1 LHPDEE
7 KAVMSMK
14 PRFLSLRQQG
24 LLAMLLLVIAAL
36 SSWMLTQDSNRLMA
50 STEQKRNAEYWL
62 QHLVQTLV
70 SERQQALEQQLLQNN
85 LTPQGEFVFLQWYP
99 DTDPTPQ
106 VSANTP
112 VAPAVL
118 LALLDHSALEQQPV
132 SQIDCSHQCLLL
144 QSLPL
149 TKQGTKGR
157 VIAMSRLDS
166 LLQRLQQAT
175 GIYGFFLGALAP
187 ELTLDEQWQQ
197 QPQNEFQSLL
207 ASAIPPQLA
216 NSSRQFITRQ
226 PAPSL
231 TLGAWSQQLA
241 RKMSTPFIWVAPLPD
256 AQVADSLLADPQ
268 GNGPHYLLLMAEESP
283 AMAAAGFWPWLPL
296 TLALFVVF
304 GWGGWQL
311 HRLRRLQQLLDHSVA
326 EASSTPLTP
335 PRQMAHDELSVMAL
349 QAQAIH
355 HQLDE
360 NHTALTQQ
368 ATLLQQHSLYDPLT
382 GLPNR
387 DCFMFEVG
395 RQLAAL
401 QRYPAQLALILLE
414 VNGFRQLS
422 HAVGHEEG
430 ERLLQKVA
438 QELSLSIRE
447 ADLLCHLSGDL
458 FALLITNL
466 QEEEQ
471 VDLIITKLQSRLE
484 SSLLLT
490 DRNFSLQFAAG
501 VVLIKSSDTPA
512 NELLRQAEMA
522 LNEVKLQADQRY
534 QLYSPKLQEKSV
546 RNHFIE
552 QRLTQALRSGEIYL
566 QYQPIQ
572 DCKQHKIIGLEALSR
587 WQLPLEGNIPPLEF
601 IPILENSPLGLQ
613 FGNWVLEKSL
623 HQLHQLDVAGLTG
636 LQMAI
641 NLTGQQLLDPELKNT
656 LERLTLTYHIIP
668 SRISLELNEQA
679 LRVNYQQ
686 AQQVMASLHQAG
698 YRLTLDDFGTGYSA
712 LTYLSRLPFHTIKLD
727 RSFTLRMLDCEMDKQ
742 LVGNIIQMA
751 HSLGKRIIGEGV
763 DNSLQSLWLQELGCD
778 QLQGHILAAPI
789 GECDLLS
796 QLAPLYQVPRINTL
810 DSTR

>member
-1 LHPDEE
+1 MPL
-7 KAVMSMK
+7 KS
-14 PRFLSLRQQG
+14 RFLSLRHQG
-24 LLAMLLLVIAAL
+24 LLAVLLVALAAAGSAWL
-36 SSWMLTQDSNRLMA
+36 AQTNAAQDTA
-50 STEQKRNAEYWL
+50 SEQKDNADLWI
-62 QHLVQTLV
+62 QHLLHTLIA
-70 SERQQALEQQLLQNN
+70 ERQQAIMQRLP
-85 LTPQGEFVFLQWYP
+85 TDKPDAVPDIVFLHWYP
-99 DTDPTPQ
+99 E
-106 VSANTP
+106 SASSPLSFHAP
-112 VAPAVL
+112 VADAVL
-118 LALLDHSALEQQPV
+118 QDLWEHSQQEPGPIN
-132 SQIDCSHQCLLL
+132 QIECAQQCLLI
-144 QSLPL
+144 QSVAHIR
-149 TKQGTKGR
+149 QGASGR
-157 VIAMSRLDS
+157 LIAISRLDP
-166 LLQRLQQAT
+166 LLQRLQQAS
-175 GIYGFFLGALAP
+175 GITSFFLGALPATP
-187 ELTLDEQWQQ
+187 ANKPWQQ
-197 QPQNEFQSLL
+197 LPYQAHGELL
-207 ASAIPPQLA
+207 ASATSPLLPKTLQRFMSQQL
-216 NSSRQFITRQ
+216 
-226 PAPSL
+226 PATL
-231 TLGAWSQQLA
+231 TLGEWI
-241 RKMSTPFIWVAPLPD
+241 KP
-256 AQVADSLLADPQ
+256 LADGLQARQVWVTPLTESSSQ
-268 GNGPHYLLLMAEESP
+268 GPLYLLLMAKQPSSTTG
-283 AMAAAGFWPWLPL
+283 AGSWHWLPL
-296 TLALFVVF
+296 SLTLMAVLA
-304 GWGGWQL
+304 WWGWQWY
-311 HRLRRLQQLLDHSVA
+311 RIRRLQQLLAHSTRDA
-326 EASSTPLTP
+326 ATNASPP
-335 PRQMAHDELSVMAL
+335 PRYLAHDELSVMTLQVQAL
-349 QAQAIH
+349 QQ
-355 HQLDE
+355 QLDA
-360 NHTALTQQ
+360 NSATLAQQ

-414 VNGFRQLS
+414 INGFKQLS
-422 HAVGHEEG
+422 HSVGHLEG
-430 ERLLQKVA
+430 ERLLQRVA
-438 QELSLSIRE
+438 QELSLSVRE

-458 FALLITNL
+458 FALLISNL
-466 QEEEQ
+466 QDATQ
-471 VDLIITKLQSRLE
+471 VHIIIAKLQSRLE

-490 DRNFSLQFAAG
+490 DRNFALQFSAG
-501 VVLIKSSDTPA
+501 VVMIDSSELPA

-534 QLYSPKLQEKSV
+534 QIFTPQLQEKSV
-546 RNHFIE
+546 RNDFIE
-552 QRLTQALRSGEIYL
+552 QRLSQALRSGEIYL

-572 DCKQHKIIGLEALSR
+572 DCKQQKIIGLEALSR

-601 IPILENSPLGLQ
+601 IPILENSRLGLQ
-613 FGNWVLEKSL
+613 FGNWVLEQAL
-623 HQLHQLDVAGLTG
+623 HQLHQLDVAGMIG

-686 AQQVMASLHQAG
+686 AQQVMTALQQAG

-751 HSLGKRIIGEGV
+751 HSLGKRVVGEGV

-796 QLAPLYQVPRINTL
+796 QLAPLYQHPRVNTL

>member
-1 LHPDEE
+1 MPL
-7 KAVMSMK
+7 KS
-14 PRFLSLRQQG
+14 RFISLRQQG
-24 LLAMLLLVIAAL
+24 LLAVLLVALAATGSAWL
-36 SSWMLTQDSNRLMA
+36 AQTNAAQDSA
-50 STEQKRNAEYWL
+50 SEQKDNADRWI
-62 QHLVQTLV
+62 QHLLRTLIA
-70 SERQQALEQQLLQNN
+70 ERQQTILQR
-85 LTPQGEFVFLQWYP
+85 LPTDKPDAGTDSVFLHWYP
-99 DTDPTPQ
+99 E
-106 VSANTP
+106 SASSPLSFHAP
-112 VAPAVL
+112 VADAVL
-118 LALLDHSALEQQPV
+118 QDLWEHSQQEPGPV
-132 SQIDCSHQCLLL
+132 NQIECVQQCLLL
-144 QSLPL
+144 QSVAQIRLEGP
-149 TKQGTKGR
+149 GR
-157 VIAMSRLDS
+157 LMAISRLDP
-166 LLQRLQQAT
+166 LLQRLQQAS
-175 GIYGFFLGALAP
+175 GITGFFLGALPATP
-187 ELTLDEQWQQ
+187 SNKPWQQ
-197 QPQNEFQSLL
+197 LPYQAHSQLL
-207 ASAIPPQLA
+207 ASATSPLLPKTLQRFMSQQL
-216 NSSRQFITRQ
+216 
-226 PAPSL
+226 PATL
-231 TLGAWSQQLA
+231 TLGEWI
-241 RKMSTPFIWVAPLPD
+241 KP
-256 AQVADSLLADPQ
+256 LADGLQARQVWMTPLTESSSQ
-268 GNGPHYLLLMAEESP
+268 GPLYLLLMAKQPSP
-283 AMAAAGFWPWLPL
+283 TTGGEFWYWLPL
-296 TLALFVVF
+296 SLTLMAALA
-304 GWGGWQL
+304 WWGWQWY
-311 HRLRRLQQLLDHSVA
+311 RIRRLQQLLTHSARDA
-326 EASSTPLTP
+326 ETNASPP
-335 PRQMAHDELSVMAL
+335 PRYLAHDELSVMTLQVQAL
-349 QAQAIH
+349 QQ
-355 HQLDE
+355 QLDY
-360 NHTALTQQ
+360 NNATLAQQ

-387 DCFMFEVG
+387 DCFMFEVS

-414 VNGFRQLS
+414 INGFKQLS
-422 HAVGHEEG
+422 HSVGHQEG
-430 ERLLQKVA
+430 ERLLQRVA
-438 QELSLSIRE
+438 QELSLSVRE

-458 FALLITNL
+458 FALLICNL
-466 QEEEQ
+466 QDASQ
-471 VDLIITKLQSRLE
+471 VHIIIAKLQSRLE

-490 DRNFSLQFAAG
+490 DRNFALQFSAG
-501 VVLIKSSDTPA
+501 VVMIDSSELPA

-534 QLYSPKLQEKSV
+534 QIFTPQLQEKSV

-552 QRLTQALRSGEIYL
+552 QRLSQALRSGEIYL

-572 DCKQHKIIGLEALSR
+572 DCKQQKIIGLEALSR

-601 IPILENSPLGLQ
+601 IPILENSRLGLQ
-613 FGNWVLEKSL
+613 FGNWVLEQAL
-623 HQLHQLDVAGLTG
+623 HQLHQLDVAGMIG

-686 AQQVMASLHQAG
+686 AQQVMTALQQAG

-751 HSLGKRIIGEGV
+751 HSLGKRVVGEGV

-796 QLAPLYQVPRINTL
+796 QLAPFYQHPRVNTL